1 MLIYQC
7 YDVRINGREV
17 YRNLMGD
24 LQKNL
29 RQTEDRSKIAL
40 EYAGNLKC
48 TVCLDFFPSADCFL
62 YHGSRDL
69 TMKEYCDRQPYFMT
83 TLLVSDIR
91 YEAFEAEMEKEADQ

>member
-48 TVCLDFFPSADCFL
+48 TVCFFSIRRPFSL
-62 YHGSRDL
+62 SW
-69 TMKEYCDRQPYFMT
+69 QP
-83 TLLVSDIR
+83 
-91 YEAFEAEMEKEADQ
+91 